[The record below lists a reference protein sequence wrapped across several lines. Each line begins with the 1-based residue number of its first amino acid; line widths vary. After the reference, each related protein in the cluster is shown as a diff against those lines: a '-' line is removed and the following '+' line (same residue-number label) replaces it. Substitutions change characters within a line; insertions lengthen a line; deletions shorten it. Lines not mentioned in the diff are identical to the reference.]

1 MPSPESNPEGN
12 AGVVS
17 CTLAD
22 VWEQLSEVRNDNEVL
37 RQENEQLLR
46 KLVVVSRRATA
57 ATRLAHRDGLTGL
70 PNRLLLIK
78 RLQRAIAEAYQRR
91 QTLALLFID
100 IDGFKAVND
109 THGHKTGDRL
119 LAVIAARI
127 AASVRSNDIAC
138 RYGGDEFVALLQ
150 GLDDPAIAVGV
161 AQDIRDS
168 IARHCL
174 VEGQAIQVTATVGVA
189 IYPTDGLTYDAL
201 LGHADAAMYRSKPAR
216 RPPCALPDAG
226 AGQHAP

>member
-1 MPSPESNPEGN
+1 MPSPQSNPEGN
-12 AGVVS
+12 ADVAS
-17 CTLAD
+17 HRRAD
-22 VWEQLSEVRNDNEVL
+22 VWEQLSEVRNDNALL
-37 RQENEQLLR
+37 RQENERLLR

-78 RLQRAIAEAYQRR
+78 RLQRAIAEAYQLR

-127 AASVRSNDIAC
+127 AACVRFNDIAC
-138 RYGGDEFVALLQ
+138 RYGGDEFVALLRS
-150 GLDDPAIAVGV
+150 LDDPSIAMGV

-168 IARHCL
+168 IARRCWI
-174 VEGQAIQVTATVGVA
+174 EGLAIQVTASVGVA
-189 IYPTDGLTYDAL
+189 VYPADGQTYDAL
-201 LGHADAAMYRSKPAR
+201 LSHADAAMYRGKPAR
-216 RPPCALPDAG
+216 RFP
-226 AGQHAP
+226 